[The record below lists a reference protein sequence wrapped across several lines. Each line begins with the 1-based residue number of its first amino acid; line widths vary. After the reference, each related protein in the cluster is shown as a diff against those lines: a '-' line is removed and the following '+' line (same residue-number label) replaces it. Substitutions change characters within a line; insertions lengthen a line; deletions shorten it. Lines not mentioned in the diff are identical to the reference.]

1 MAADKSSL
9 EKQLEDYRF
18 ALSKVSHEVRN
29 PVTLINS
36 YLQLLEK
43 DHPEFQLNTYNNIF
57 LMNGLRWDEEVMTK
71 ADVSNANGQVVMALI
86 LGAIRAE
93 RFCDGTLKDFLEL
106 GCIEKWLL
114 RLQEIASKI

>member
-1 MAADKSSL
+1 MPFYIYADVVREF
-9 EKQLEDYRF
+9 EK
-18 ALSKVSHEVRN
+18 EV
-29 PVTLINS
+29 
-36 YLQLLEK
+36 YKFEK

-93 RFCDGTLKDFLEL
+93 RFCDGTLKDFLGIRMIL
-106 GCIEKWLL
+106 KNV
-114 RLQEIASKI
+114 A